1 MLMRPASSQPKRRGG
16 NEPRITKENPM
27 TVPMTPFLRKALF
40 TDATISGAA
49 ALLMLA
55 GAPLLAPL
63 LDLPEALLFW
73 AGFVL
78 VPFVALLVVVAR
90 RQAAARIIL
99 VDIVALNVLWVAA
112 STFLLFSE
120 AIAPN
125 MLGMAFVCAQA
136 LAVALFAEL
145 QFVGLRRA
153 AAA

>member
-1 MLMRPASSQPKRRGG
+1 
-16 NEPRITKENPM
+16 M

-90 RQAAARIIL
+90 RQSPRHW
-99 VDIVALNVLWVAA
+99 ALR
-112 STFLLFSE
+112 SPK
-120 AIAPN
+120 PN
-125 MLGMAFVCAQA
+125 RTGCWSPCRS
-136 LAVALFAEL
+136 
-145 QFVGLRRA
+145 GPGT
-153 AAA
+153 